1 MRFAVVS
8 GGRYVRQ
15 PFWRPRSK
23 AKASVGPRS
32 FPGAT
37 VGNDRIGSRM
47 SGPGASLAER
57 RFREIV
63 PPLLDDAYTLAK
75 WLCRNGA
82 DAEDIV
88 QEAAIRALKALETT
102 AVERPKPWFLMIVR
116 NAAMTW
122 MGRNRPQSLAYVGD
136 MADLDAIA
144 PRLGEDA
151 PDPEETLIALE
162 DGEGLRRAIAALPA
176 SLREALVMRDVNGLS
191 YRDIAEATGAPIGTV
206 MSRLARARASLAR
219 TLKFEP

>member
-1 MRFAVVS
+1 MSEGDTANLAR
-8 GGRYVRQ
+8 RQ
-15 PFWRPRSK
+15 FHE
-23 AKASVGPRS
+23 V
-32 FPGAT
+32 
-37 VGNDRIGSRM
+37 
-47 SGPGASLAER
+47 
-57 RFREIV
+57 V

-116 NAAMTW
+116 NTAMTW
-122 MGRNRPQSLAYVGD
+122 MAKNRPKTLAYAGD
-136 MADLDAIA
+136 LTDLDVIGSH
-144 PRLGEDA
+144 LGEERP

-162 DGEGLRRAIAALPA
+162 DGERLRQAIAELPPPFM
-176 SLREALVMRDVNGLS
+176 ETIVMRDVNGLS

-206 MSRLARARASLAR
+206 MSRLARGRAALAKDLR
-219 TLKFEP
+219 S

>member
-1 MRFAVVS
+1 LS
-8 GGRYVRQ
+8 N
-15 PFWRPRSK
+15 P
-23 AKASVGPRS
+23 
-32 FPGAT
+32 
-37 VGNDRIGSRM
+37 I
-47 SGPGASLAER
+47 AEQ

-116 NAAMTW
+116 NTAMTW
-122 MGRNRPQSLAYVGD
+122 IAKNRPKTLAYAGD
-136 MADLDAIA
+136 LADLDAIGS
-144 PRLGEDA
+144 RLGDERS
-151 PDPEETLIALE
+151 PDPEDTLIALE
-162 DGEGLRRAIAALPA
+162 DGERLRQAIAELPPP
-176 SLREALVMRDVNGLS
+176 LMETLVMRDVNGLS

-206 MSRLARARASLAR
+206 MSRLARGRAALAK
-219 TLKFEP
+219 TLRAES

>member
-1 MRFAVVS
+1 MGLAVVF
-8 GGRYVRQ
+8 GAPLVRP
-15 PFWRPRSK
+15 PFWCPC
-23 AKASVGPRS
+23 
-32 FPGAT
+32 PGTKPALRARLSPET
-37 VGNDRIGSRM
+37 AGNDRSRM
-47 SGPGASLAER
+47 TNAGAGSLAQR

-82 DAEDIV
+82 DAEDII

-116 NAAMTW
+116 NTAMTW
-122 MGRNRPQSLAYVGD
+122 MERNRAQGLAYVGD
-136 MADLDAIA
+136 MDDLDAID
-144 PRLGEDA
+144 PRLGEA
-151 PDPEETLIALE
+151 SPDPEMALIALE

>member
-1 MRFAVVS
+1 LS
-8 GGRYVRQ
+8 N
-15 PFWRPRSK
+15 P
-23 AKASVGPRS
+23 
-32 FPGAT
+32 
-37 VGNDRIGSRM
+37 I
-47 SGPGASLAER
+47 AEQ

-116 NAAMTW
+116 NTAMTW
-122 MGRNRPQSLAYVGD
+122 MAKNRPKTLAYTGD
-136 MADLDAIA
+136 LADLDAIGS
-144 PRLGEDA
+144 RLGDERS
-151 PDPEETLIALE
+151 PDPEDTLIALE
-162 DGEGLRRAIAALPA
+162 DGERLRQAIAELPPP
-176 SLREALVMRDVNGLS
+176 LMETLVMRDVNGLS

-206 MSRLARARASLAR
+206 MSRLARGRAALAK
-219 TLKFEP
+219 TLRAES